1 MKQLFSK
8 VLVIPKLLSDILLG
22 AIQNFPG
29 PVGFRLR
36 YRYWKTYLKYL
47 GKGTKIDV
55 GIYFQNPEFISIA
68 DNCWI
73 DRGVIILA
81 GIDKSERQKKVI
93 KSNLVALQGEVFIG
107 RNVHIGPYSILSGI
121 DSGIIIGDDCT
132 LSSGA
137 KLYAFSHHFRFHDDP
152 ENSLCSFG
160 SMVDQTRQSMIC
172 GPIVLEDN
180 VGVALNTIILP
191 GVHIGRDSF
200 IKTNSVLY
208 NQNFTENSLI
218 SGDPAQRRGLRFP
231 TAENLE
237 RNG

>member
-1 MKQLFSK
+1 MNQLFSR
-8 VLVIPKLLSDILLG
+8 VLVIPRLLSDLLLG

-29 PVGFRLR
+29 PVGFKLR
-36 YRYWKTYLKYL
+36 YWYWKIYLKYL
-47 GKGTKIDV
+47 GKGTRIDV

-93 KSNLVALQGEVFIG
+93 RSKLVALQGEVVIG
-107 RNVHIGPYSILSGI
+107 RNAHIGPYSILSGI
-121 DSGIIIGDDCT
+121 DSGIFIGNDCT

-137 KLYAFSHHFRFHDDP
+137 KFYAFSHHFRFHDNP

-191 GVHIGRDSF
+191 GVHVGRNSF

-218 SGDPAQRRGLRFP
+218 SGDPAKRQGFRFQI
-231 TAENLE
+231 TENLE
-237 RNG
+237 GNG